1 MFHLL
6 NLKNMKNSTVIG
18 MAIGGLLVAG
28 GSILAYFKREEVKD
42 IATQVV
48 DEVKKLMKKD
58 KPASE
63 ETTHQGQAEE

>member
-1 MFHLL
+1 
-6 NLKNMKNSTVIG
+6 MKKSTVIG